1 MSCDLHLQ
9 LQESKVQGEL
19 LQSAV
24 ATEQAKSLEL
34 ENRLILQQEQEQAL
48 KEELESCQTQLHS
61 QSEGKKPHRHSSNPS
76 NGSSAVNDAQLL
88 FLKQAVYHLLTDFH
102 AEEQLRAIISI
113 LDFSAQERK
122 AVYSKLQE
130 KGGLYR

>member
-1 MSCDLHLQ
+1 M
-9 LQESKVQGEL
+9 QEGR

-24 ATEQAKSLEL
+24 QAEQVKNLEL
-34 ENRLILQQEQEQAL
+34 ENRLAL
-48 KEELESCQTQLHS
+48 KQDEEEALREKLDKLQHKGGSPWQRQTS
-61 QSEGKKPHRHSSNPS
+61 TDGAPID
-76 NGSSAVNDAQLL
+76 SAQQL

-102 AEEQLRAIISI
+102 AEEQLRAIVSI
-113 LDFSAQERK
+113 LDFNAQERK

>member
-1 MSCDLHLQ
+1 M
-9 LQESKVQGEL
+9 QEER

-24 ATEQAKSLEL
+24 QAGQVKNIEL
-34 ENRLILQQEQEQAL
+34 ENRLVLRQEQEDIL
-48 KEELESCQTQLHS
+48 RGELDKLQHKGGSPWER
-61 QSEGKKPHRHSSNPS
+61 QSTSSLNS
-76 NGSSAVNDAQLL
+76 GGAIDGAQQL
-88 FLKQAVYHLLTDFH
+88 FLKQAVFHLLTDFH

-113 LDFSAQERK
+113 LDFSAQDRK

>member
-1 MSCDLHLQ
+1 M
-9 LQESKVQGEL
+9 QGER

-24 ATEQAKSLEL
+24 RTEQVKNIEL
-34 ENRLILQQEQEQAL
+34 ENRLILRQEQEDALRGELDKLQRKGGSPWERQA
-48 KEELESCQTQLHS
+48 ST
-61 QSEGKKPHRHSSNPS
+61 SSLDS
-76 NGSSAVNDAQLL
+76 GGAIDGAQQL
-88 FLKQAVYHLLTDFH
+88 FLKQAVFHLLTDFH
-102 AEEQLRAIISI
+102 AEEQLRAIVSI